1 MKLQELDMIAIKS
14 IRRNEGVDIIE
25 LLHCVY
31 PEGNDEIDH
40 GDMLMRTHKLCKAHL
55 LYGDSMN
62 GYFLTEA
69 GMKIARG
76 ALDRE
81 IIQAIIIEQTTT
93 KGDAR

>member
-1 MKLQELDMIAIKS
+1 MELQDLDVITIKS

-25 LLHCVY
+25 LLRCVF

-40 GDMLMRTHKLCKAHL
+40 GDLLIRTHKLCKAHL

-69 GMKIARG
+69 GMKIACG
-76 ALDRE
+76 A
-81 IIQAIIIEQTTT
+81 
-93 KGDAR
+93 